1 MTSGGNGKDFMSEIN
16 VTPFVD
22 VMLVLLI
29 IFMVTAPMM
38 VQGLNVDLPEATAK
52 PLESEKEHLV
62 ITINKDHQVFIN
74 DYQVTVESLG
84 AKLIKILQGR
94 SDREVYLKADKSIP
108 YGIVVQ
114 VMAEIKGAGVEDLGM
129 ITEPAIMEKI
139 EDVKKSKGS

>member
-1 MTSGGNGKDFMSEIN
+1 MTSGGNNNEFMSEIN

-52 PLESEKEHLV
+52 PLESEKEHL
-62 ITINKDHQVFIN
+62 ILTINKDHQVFIN

-114 VMAEIKGAGVEDLGM
+114 VMAEIKGAGVENLGM

-139 EDVKKSKGS
+139 DDAKKSKGS